1 MLLIEK
7 CACPC
12 LLKMG
17 KPSLWLL
24 PVANTTSHVDL
35 TLFYF
40 VFLKLLCCR
49 FLAVDWSLQGR
60 HKLLPDDLCP
70 VLRRHCRNTHSRVL
84 DFALT
89 IFFASFLCF
98 FSCY

>member
-24 PVANTTSHVDL
+24 PVDTTSHVDL
-35 TLFYF
+35 TLF
-40 VFLKLLCCR
+40 FLFCFFKLLCCR

-60 HKLLPDDLCP
+60 HELLPDDLSDP
-70 VLRRHCRNTHSRVL
+70 ATSLPFYPQQSSRL
-84 DFALT
+84 CLNR
-89 IFFASFLCF
+89 FLCI
-98 FSCY
+98 FS